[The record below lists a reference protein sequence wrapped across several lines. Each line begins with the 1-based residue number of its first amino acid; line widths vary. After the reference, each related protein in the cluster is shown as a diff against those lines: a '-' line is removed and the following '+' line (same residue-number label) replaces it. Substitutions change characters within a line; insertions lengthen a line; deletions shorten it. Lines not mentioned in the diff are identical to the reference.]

1 MQHDSH
7 GARGHHQ
14 AQFMKI
20 VRGAGS
26 CAAGSGE
33 STHILNM
40 CMMICALAL
49 VLLMDTSLSMSH
61 QDYLM
66 QRDGV
71 RDAFLDPQL
80 QQIIEREPD
89 GVAVSVI
96 EWASESR
103 VVVPWMH
110 LRTQADA
117 TQLAHAVGAL
127 NRSVN
132 GFTALGDALHKG
144 MQVLE
149 HAPCEA
155 DRQIMDVSGDG
166 ISNEGTDVAPVRLQ
180 AQQQGVV
187 INGLPIQARPEVD
200 IERYYREQVIT
211 PGGFVIVANGMQD
224 FGRAIR
230 RKLILEITSR

>member
-1 MQHDSH
+1 
-7 GARGHHQ
+7 
-14 AQFMKI
+14 
-20 VRGAGS
+20 
-26 CAAGSGE
+26 
-33 STHILNM
+33 
-40 CMMICALAL
+40 
-49 VLLMDTSLSMSH
+49 
-61 QDYLM
+61 M

-132 GFTALGDALHKG
+132 GFTALGDALHMG

-149 HAPCEA
+149 DAPCDA

-166 ISNEGTDVAPVRLQ
+166 ISNEGSDVQDVRLR